1 MSKKVMQKIV
11 SIEKQEQELES
22 TKLSGYNIKLSLID
36 EIQDNLSRSFGS
48 YDFIE
53 DLLSDAQ
60 QNMTKAR
67 DILKFEMIA
76 GQLDAEEGIEE
87 LERELKQLGVDEPA
101 ELKRYKSELQQL
113 EKLINKAEQEIKSVG

>member
-1 MSKKVMQKIV
+1 
-11 SIEKQEQELES
+11 
-22 TKLSGYNIKLSLID
+22 D
-36 EIQDNLSRSFGS
+36 EIQDNLDKGFGS
-48 YDFIE
+48 YDFLE

-60 QNMTKAR
+60 ENMTKAR
-67 DILKFEMIA
+67 DILKFDMIA

-87 LERELKQLGVDEPA
+87 LERQLKELGVDEPA

>member
-1 MSKKVMQKIV
+1 MNKKVMQKIV

-22 TKLSGYNIKLSLID
+22 TKLSGYNIKLSLIG
-36 EIQDNLSRSFGS
+36 EIQDNLSRGFGS

-53 DLLSDAQ
+53 NLLSDAQ

-76 GQLDAEEGIEE
+76 GQLDAEQGIEE

>member
-11 SIEKQEQELES
+11 SIEKQEQDLES

-36 EIQDNLSRSFGS
+36 EIQDNLDKGFGS
-48 YDFIE
+48 YDFLE

-60 QNMTKAR
+60 ENMTKAR
-67 DILKFEMIA
+67 DILKFDMIA

-87 LERELKQLGVDEPA
+87 LERQLKELGVDEPA

>member
-36 EIQDNLSRSFGS
+36 EIQDNLSRGFGS
-48 YDFIE
+48 YDFLE
-53 DLLSDAQ
+53 DLLRDAQ

>member
-36 EIQDNLSRSFGS
+36 EIQDNLSRGFGS

>member
-36 EIQDNLSRSFGS
+36 EIQDNLSRGFGS
-48 YDFIE
+48 YDFLE
-53 DLLSDAQ
+53 DLLSNAQ
-60 QNMTKAR
+60 ENMTKAR

>member
-36 EIQDNLSRSFGS
+36 EIQDNLSRGFGS
-48 YDFIE
+48 YDFLE

-60 QNMTKAR
+60 ENMTKAR

>member
-22 TKLSGYNIKLSLID
+22 TKMSGYNIKLSLID
-36 EIQDNLSRSFGS
+36 EIQDNLSRGLGS
-48 YDFIE
+48 YDFLE